1 MAFAFDEIF
10 AYGGQLIVAAK
21 KRVPKALG
29 IGEEK
34 IDHSAYIEGNTQIGK
49 VDAFSDA
56 TATLMVGREDT
67 IGTNRSLYI
76 RGNTIME
83 GDSGTPF
90 TLNVNGD
97 VTIVGNTKQTGNTVQ
112 TGTIKASG
120 TITASNFVGS
130 VGTASGKSS
139 GAKAFDIPHP
149 SKEGY
154 RLRHICVEG
163 PESAVYY
170 RGRTNKNTI
179 PLPLYWKDLID
190 PASLTVTLTPIGA
203 HQNIIVKRW
212 DSEFI
217 YLQGQ
222 GGGPV
227 NCFYHV
233 YAERKDVNPLLTEY
247 EGNSRYDYPD
257 PNFSEKSD
265 IPIEERNYTDP
276 NYKFPRNTYTV

>member
-1 MAFAFDEIF
+1 MAFAFDEIL

-21 KRVPKALG
+21 KIVPKALG
-29 IGEEK
+29 VGKEK
-34 IDHSAYIEGNTQIGK
+34 VDHTAYIQGNTQIGK

-56 TATLMVGREDT
+56 NATLMVGREDT
-67 IGTNRSLYI
+67 IGTDRSLFI
-76 RGNTIME
+76 RGNTKLE
-83 GDSGTPF
+83 GDGGTKY

-97 VTIVGNTKQTGNTVQ
+97 VTIVGNTDQTGNIT
-112 TGTIKASG
+112 ASG
-120 TITASNFVGS
+120 TVKAATLIGAHTSGSISGGVG
-130 VGTASGKSS
+130 GKSA

-212 DSEFI
+212 DAENI
-217 YLQGQ
+217 YLQNQ
-222 GGGPV
+222 GALPI
-227 NCFYHV
+227 NCFFHV
-233 YAERKDVNPLLTEY
+233 FAQRIDIERLIPEY
-247 EGNSRYDYPD
+247 EGQSTDDYPGD
-257 PNFSEKSD
+257 NSIYSINK
-265 IPIEERNYTDP
+265 
-276 NYKFPRNTYTV
+276 

>member
-1 MAFAFDEIF
+1 MAFSFDEIF

-21 KRVPKALG
+21 KVVPNALG
-29 IGEEK
+29 VGLSK
-34 IDHSAYIEGNTQIGK
+34 INHSTYIQGNTQIGK
-49 VDAFSDA
+49 PDAFSDA

-67 IGTNRSLYI
+67 AGTNRSLYI

-130 VGTASGKSS
+130 VSSASGKSS

-170 RGRTNKNTI
+170 RGRTNKNII

-212 DSEFI
+212 DAENI
-217 YLQGQ
+217 YLQNQ
-222 GGGPV
+222 GALPI
-227 NCFYHV
+227 NCFFHV
-233 YAERKDVNPLLTEY
+233 FAQRIDIERLIPEY
-247 EGNSRYDYPD
+247 EGQSTDDYPGD
-257 PNFSEKSD
+257 NSIYSINK
-265 IPIEERNYTDP
+265 
-276 NYKFPRNTYTV
+276 

>member
-1 MAFAFDEIF
+1 MSFSLDEIF
-10 AYGGQLIVAAK
+10 CYTGQLIVAAK
-21 KRVPKALG
+21 KKVPKALG
-29 IGEEK
+29 VGAAKVE
-34 IDHSAYIEGNTQIGK
+34 HTAYIEGNTQIGK

-56 TATLMVGREDT
+56 NATLMVGREDT
-67 IGTNRSLYI
+67 IGTDRSLFI
-76 RGNTIME
+76 RGNTKLE
-83 GDSGTPF
+83 GDGGTKY

-97 VTIVGNTKQTGNTVQ
+97 VTIVGNTDQTGNITA
-112 TGTIKASG
+112 TGTVKAATLIGAHTSG
-120 TITASNFVGS
+120 SISGGVG
-130 VGTASGKSS
+130 GKSA

-212 DSEFI
+212 DAENI
-217 YLQGQ
+217 YLQNQ
-222 GGGPV
+222 GALPI
-227 NCFYHV
+227 NCFFHV
-233 YAERKDVNPLLTEY
+233 FAQRIDIERLIPEY
-247 EGNSRYDYPD
+247 EGQSTDDYPGD
-257 PNFSEKSD
+257 NSIYSINK
-265 IPIEERNYTDP
+265 
-276 NYKFPRNTYTV
+276 

>member
-21 KRVPKALG
+21 KIVPKALG
-29 IGEEK
+29 VGENK
-34 IDHSAYIEGNTQIGK
+34 VDHTAYIQGNTQIGK
-49 VDAFSDA
+49 VDAFSSS

-67 IGTNRSLYI
+67 IGTDRSLFI
-76 RGNTIME
+76 RGNTKLE
-83 GDSGTPF
+83 GDGGTKY

-97 VTIVGNTKQTGNTVQ
+97 VTIVGNTDQTGNIT
-112 TGTIKASG
+112 ASG
-120 TITASNFVGS
+120 TVKAATLIGAHTSGS
-130 VGTASGKSS
+130 ISGGVSGKSA

-170 RGRTNKNTI
+170 RGRTNKNII

-212 DSEFI
+212 DAENI
-217 YLQGQ
+217 YLQNQ
-222 GGGPV
+222 GAMPI
-227 NCFYHV
+227 NCFFHV
-233 YAERKDVNPLLTEY
+233 FAQRIDIERLIPEY
-247 EGNSRYDYPD
+247 EGQSSDDYPGD
-257 PNFSEKSD
+257 NSIYSINK
-265 IPIEERNYTDP
+265 
-276 NYKFPRNTYTV
+276 

>member
-1 MAFAFDEIF
+1 MAFALDEIF
-10 AYGGQLIVAAK
+10 CYTGQLIVAAK

-130 VGTASGKSS
+130 VSTATGKSS

-212 DSEFI
+212 DAENI
-217 YLQGQ
+217 YLQNQ
-222 GGGPV
+222 GALPI
-227 NCFYHV
+227 NCFFHV
-233 YAERKDVNPLLTEY
+233 FAQRIDIERLIPEY
-247 EGNSRYDYPD
+247 EGQSTDDYPGD
-257 PNFSEKSD
+257 NSIYSINK
-265 IPIEERNYTDP
+265 
-276 NYKFPRNTYTV
+276 

>member
-1 MAFAFDEIF
+1 MAFALDEIF
-10 AYGGQLIVAAK
+10 EYGGQLIVAAK

-29 IGEEK
+29 MGEEK

-212 DSEFI
+212 DAENI
-217 YLQGQ
+217 YLQNQ
-222 GGGPV
+222 GALPI
-227 NCFYHV
+227 NCFFHV
-233 YAERKDVNPLLTEY
+233 FAQRIDIERLIPEY
-247 EGNSRYDYPD
+247 EGQSTDDYPGD
-257 PNFSEKSD
+257 NSIYSINK
-265 IPIEERNYTDP
+265 
-276 NYKFPRNTYTV
+276 

>member
-56 TATLMVGREDT
+56 TATLMVGRENT
-67 IGTNRSLYI
+67 KGTDRSLFI
-76 RGNTIME
+76 RGNTKLE
-83 GDSGTPF
+83 GDGGTKY

-97 VTIVGNTKQTGNTVQ
+97 VTIVGNTDQTGSIT
-112 TGTIKASG
+112 ASG
-120 TITASNFVGS
+120 TVKAATLIGAHTSGSISGGVG
-130 VGTASGKSS
+130 GKSA

-212 DSEFI
+212 DAENI
-217 YLQGQ
+217 YLQNQ
-222 GGGPV
+222 GALPI
-227 NCFYHV
+227 NCFFHV
-233 YAERKDVNPLLTEY
+233 FAQRIDIERLIPEY
-247 EGNSRYDYPD
+247 EGQSSDDYPGD
-257 PNFSEKSD
+257 NSVYSINK
-265 IPIEERNYTDP
+265 
-276 NYKFPRNTYTV
+276 

>member
-1 MAFAFDEIF
+1 MAFSFDEIF

-21 KRVPKALG
+21 KIVPKALG
-29 IGEEK
+29 VGKEK
-34 IDHSAYIEGNTQIGK
+34 VDHTAYIQGNTQIGK

-56 TATLMVGREDT
+56 NATLMVGREDT
-67 IGTNRSLYI
+67 IGTDRSLFI
-76 RGNTIME
+76 RGNTKLE
-83 GDSGTPF
+83 GDGGTKY

-97 VTIVGNTKQTGNTVQ
+97 VTIVGNTDQTGNIT
-112 TGTIKASG
+112 ASG
-120 TITASNFVGS
+120 TVKAATLIGAHTSGSISGGVG
-130 VGTASGKSS
+130 GKSA

-212 DSEFI
+212 DAENI
-217 YLQGQ
+217 YLQNQ
-222 GGGPV
+222 GALPI
-227 NCFYHV
+227 NCFFHV
-233 YAERKDVNPLLTEY
+233 FAQRIDIERLIPEY
-247 EGNSRYDYPD
+247 EGQSTDDYPGD
-257 PNFSEKSD
+257 NSIYSINK
-265 IPIEERNYTDP
+265 
-276 NYKFPRNTYTV
+276 

>member
-130 VGTASGKSS
+130 VSTATGKSS
-139 GAKAFDIPHP
+139 GAKAFDIEHP
-149 SKEGY
+149 SKSGH
-154 RLRHICVEG
+154 RLRHICIEG

-170 RGRTNKNTI
+170 RGRLKNQKKI
-179 PLPLYWKDLID
+179 VLPKYWKDLVDID
-190 PASLTVTLTPIGA
+190 SITVQLQSIGV
-203 HQNIIVKRW
+203 HQDIIVKRW
-212 DSEFI
+212 DDENIF
-217 YLQGQ
+217 LQSQ
-222 GGGPV
+222 GALPI
-227 NCFYHV
+227 NCFFHV
-233 YAERKDVNPLLTEY
+233 FAERKDIEKLIPEY
-247 EGNSRYDYPD
+247 EGASINDYPGD
-257 PNFSEKSD
+257 NSVYS
-265 IPIEERNYTDP
+265 IN
-276 NYKFPRNTYTV
+276 N

>member
-56 TATLMVGREDT
+56 TATLMVGRENT
-67 IGTNRSLYI
+67 KGTNRSLYI

-212 DSEFI
+212 DAENI
-217 YLQGQ
+217 YLQNQ
-222 GGGPV
+222 GALPI
-227 NCFYHV
+227 NCFFHV
-233 YAERKDVNPLLTEY
+233 FAQRIDIERLIPEY
-247 EGNSRYDYPD
+247 EGQSTDDYPGD
-257 PNFSEKSD
+257 NSIYSINK
-265 IPIEERNYTDP
+265 
-276 NYKFPRNTYTV
+276 